1 MTAVSTHI
9 AVPATGVGRR
19 ALLHLPDACVGVA
32 LAWWAT
38 YLTWGV
44 GGREPHVL
52 SIGCVLLALAF
63 VAVRPWEAV
72 PPSVSGVVHAV
83 GVAAWLVVLTAPTG
97 WAGADD
103 VASYTYAAELGLVV
117 YAWASTA
124 VRRQVLVAAVVGAA
138 GAQFAAGW
146 VPWWGN
152 QDASSLFLGTF
163 YWHNQVGIFLAV
175 GAILGLTAV
184 AAGRPL
190 ALLGWAVTPLCVA
203 GVVYTSSRGS
213 QLALALGALMVLA
226 LVGRRLHVLGALALS
241 WGVAW
246 LLTGPPFFAERISPT
261 AATEARSST
270 FVGNGM
276 ERLKEWDL
284 AWSVF
289 GNWPVSG
296 AGFNSFDSA
305 VVAAGEESGGT
316 AFAHNGYLQVA
327 ADGGLTLLV
336 PFLGL
341 LLIVCVRAAADLP
354 AAVRERDVVRVGGA
368 AALVALLLHSGM
380 DFDWT
385 YPALLAMTALVA
397 VLALPLRGPLRRPP
411 GRLDLVLGGLGVVL
425 LLAGAW
431 AGWDGG
437 MSLNAVVS

>member
-1 MTAVSTHI
+1 MTAVSTHP
-9 AVPATGVGRR
+9 AVPAARVGSR
-19 ALLHLPDACVGVA
+19 ALLHLPDACVGLA
-32 LAWWAT
+32 IAWWAT

-63 VAVRPWEAV
+63 VTVRPWETV
-72 PPSVSGVVHAV
+72 PASVSGVVHAV
-83 GVAAWLVVLTAPTG
+83 GLAAWVVVLTAPTG

-117 YAWASTA
+117 YAWASTG
-124 VRRQVLVAAVVGAA
+124 VRRQALLAAVVGAA

-146 VPWWGN
+146 LPWWGK
-152 QDASSLFLGTF
+152 QDATSLFLGTF

-175 GAILGLTAV
+175 GAILGLAAV
-184 AAGRPL
+184 ASGRPL
-190 ALLGWAVTPLCVA
+190 APLGWTVAPFCVA
-203 GVVYTSSRGS
+203 GVVYSTSRGS
-213 QLALALGALMVLA
+213 QLALALGALLVLV
-226 LVGRRLHVLGALALS
+226 LVRRRLHVLGVLALS
-241 WGVAW
+241 CGAAW
-246 LLTGPPFFAERISPT
+246 LLTGPPFFADRISPT
-261 AATEARSST
+261 AATEARSAT

-276 ERLKEWDL
+276 ERLEDWGL
-284 AWSVF
+284 AWTVF

-305 VVAAGEESGGT
+305 AIAAGEESSGT
-316 AFAHNGYLQVA
+316 AFAHNGYLQIA

-336 PFLGL
+336 PCLVL
-341 LLIVCVRAAADLP
+341 LLIVCVRAAAVLP
-354 AAVRERDVVRVGGA
+354 TAVRKPDGVRVGGA
-368 AALVALLLHSGM
+368 AALLALLLHSGM
-380 DFDWT
+380 DFDWS

-397 VLALPLRGPLRRPP
+397 VLALPLP
-411 GRLDLVLGGLGVVL
+411 GSRLLSPARSDLVLGGLGVVL
-425 LLAGAW
+425 LLAAAW